1 MTRKQPAKPS
11 KAQETPMES
20 AAQSGGVNFL
30 ELAMQAGL
38 GPEDIQRIA
47 GGDWSPIQKIL
58 PMLLS
63 NPEARGLLTQLA
75 ASQHPPPTPEAPP
88 QAHNGYA
95 GAETAQ
101 EDAGGGA
108 SFADQGDAFG
118 RRLAAILSRRFGG
131 AIRLNLQLDAQGL
144 ALQPFR
150 FEEGERNG
158 KRSVQ
163 AVPYLEPIRVRP
175 AQMGRAV
182 RAMLRQVETAIME
195 EAEDNAEFED
205 EDEPEDNDYLDDDG
219 YDDDED

>member
-20 AAQSGGVNFL
+20 AAQSSGGVNFL

-38 GPEDIQRIA
+38 GPDDIQRIA

-75 ASQHPPPTPEAPP
+75 AQQQPVASDAPP
-88 QAHNGYA
+88 VASG

-101 EDAGGGA
+101 EDVGGAA

-118 RRLAAILSRRFGG
+118 RRLAAILGRRFGG

-150 FEEGERNG
+150 FEETERNG

-182 RAMLRQVETAIME
+182 RAMLRQVETALME

-219 YDDDED
+219 DYDDEE